1 MSTRLYFAGKVL
13 QAIATL
19 LFVIVFNFFLFRVMP
34 GDPVKL
40 LTRGQGL
47 RLSQQEQDAL
57 VHDLGLDQPLPQQF
71 VTYVGDVVRGNLG
84 VSYMFAGQSVS
95 GLFVQFLWPTLLL
108 VGVSTI
114 ASTLIGILMGI
125 YSGWRRGSAVDVGS
139 MTTSLVFYS
148 MPEFWLGIILLIVF
162 SSYLGLFPTGG
173 LQSVSGEFSP
183 IARVTDY
190 INHLFLP
197 ALTLTLAYVGEYYL
211 VMRSSLLDVLGED
224 YVLTA
229 RAKGLREKFV
239 LRRHAVRN
247 AMLPT
252 VTIIAINF
260 GFVIG
265 GAITV
270 ETVFSYP
277 GLGLL
282 TFDALQ
288 AKDYPLLQGTFLFFS
303 VAVIAANLVADLL
316 YGYLDPRVREA

>member
-1 MSTRLYFAGKVL
+1 
-13 QAIATL
+13 
-19 LFVIVFNFFLFRVMP
+19 
-34 GDPVKL
+34 
-40 LTRGQGL
+40 
-47 RLSQQEQDAL
+47 
-57 VHDLGLDQPLPQQF
+57 
-71 VTYVGDVVRGNLG
+71 
-84 VSYMFAGQSVS
+84 
-95 GLFVQFLWPTLLL
+95 
-108 VGVSTI
+108 
-114 ASTLIGILMGI
+114 MGI
-125 YSGWRRGSAVDVGS
+125 YSGWRRGSAVDIGS

-162 SSYLGLFPTGG
+162 ATYLGLFPTGG
-173 LQSVSGEFSP
+173 LQSVTGEFSG
-183 IARVTDY
+183 IGRVTDY

-224 YVLTA
+224 YVTTA
-229 RAKGLREKFV
+229 RAKGLREKLV

-282 TFDALQ
+282 TFEALQ

-303 VAVIAANLVADLL
+303 LAVIAANLVADLL